1 MSISTQ
7 FGDAR
12 QWAQPHFGGVEL
24 GDVRRS
30 RRVSTLAAGWAC
42 EPGASIPRLSAGNP
56 YASKAA
62 CRLLGHPQAIP
73 DALQGPH
80 RQHVGQQLQAPGT
93 FLLVE
98 DTTELS
104 WPEAA
109 ERRPG
114 LGPVGPGKAWS
125 QGVLLHSL
133 VAAAWPA
140 AGPDPV
146 AKRPA
151 LPLLGLLDQQVHV
164 RQPVPEAEKAHPHGG
179 SRPRQGRVRESAL
192 WAQSLRAA
200 GSPPAGTRWVVAAD
214 RGADIY
220 EHLLQCRAQGL
231 GFVVRAAQDRALVAG
246 PAKTPAGRLFAVAR
260 AQPAAGHFTLALR
273 GRPHQAAREVSL
285 CVSFSPAL
293 ALRAPQ
299 RPGGATGKGDPVP
312 CAAVRVWEAAPSDA
326 APSDA
331 APSDAAPSGL
341 EWLLLCDQ
349 PVTDFA
355 QALACA
361 RQYAS
366 RWLIEDFHKA
376 LKTGLRVE
384 KLQLQTAARL
394 FAAVAL
400 LSVVALLSA
409 VALLSVVALAL
420 VDLRE
425 RSRLVPDAPAE
436 TAGLTHNELRV
447 LRHQSRRPLATVR
460 AVFLALAALGGHLG
474 RKGDG
479 PPGWQTLW
487 LGRRTLRLL
496 VEGVQ
501 MAAKLPDW

>member
-1 MSISTQ
+1 MSISTG
-7 FGDAR
+7 FGEAQ
-12 QWAQPHFGGVEL
+12 QWAQTHFGGVGL

-30 RRVSTLAAGWAC
+30 RRAVTLAAGWAR
-42 EPGASIPRLSAGNP
+42 EPGATIPRLSQGQS

-62 CRLLGHPQAIP
+62 YQLLGHAQTTP
-73 DALQGPH
+73 DALQAPH
-80 RQHVGQQLQAPGT
+80 RQHVAQQLQAPGT

-109 ERRPG
+109 ERRAG
-114 LGPVGPGKAWS
+114 LGPVGPGKATS

-133 VAAAWPA
+133 VAAAWPEQD
-140 AGPDPV
+140 PDPA

-151 LPLLGLLDQQVHV
+151 LPLLGLLDQQFHV
-164 RQPVPEAEKAHPHGG
+164 RQPVPEAEKASSHGG
-179 SRPRQGRVRESAL
+179 SRPRQGRPRESAL
-192 WAQSLRAA
+192 WAQSLRAV
-200 GSPPAGTRWVVAAD
+200 GSPPPGTRWVVVAD

-220 EHLLQCRAQGL
+220 EHLQQCQAQGL
-231 GFVVRAAQDRALVAG
+231 GFVVRAAQNRALVAG
-246 PAKTPAGRLFAVAR
+246 ANKLPAGRLFELAR
-260 AQPAAGHFTLALR
+260 AQPSAGTFLFSLR
-273 GRPHQAAREVSL
+273 GRPRQPARDVVL
-285 CVSFSPAL
+285 QVSFSPAL
-293 ALRAPQ
+293 GLRAPQ
-299 RPGGATGKGDPVP
+299 RPGGATGKGAPIPGSV
-312 CAAVRVWEAAPSDA
+312 VRVWEEGSPEAARP
-326 APSDA
+326 
-331 APSDAAPSGL
+331 GL

-349 PVTDFA
+349 PVTDLA
-355 QALACA
+355 QAMVCA

-376 LKTGLRVE
+376 LKTGLGAE

-400 LSVVALLSA
+400 LSVVAL
-409 VALLSVVALAL
+409 AL

-425 RSRLVPDAPAE
+425 KSRLEPNLPAE
-436 TAGLTHNELRV
+436 ASGLTGTELRV
-447 LRHQSRRPLATVR
+447 LRHQRRRPLATVR
-460 AVFLALAALGGHLG
+460 EVYLALAALGGHLG

-487 LGRRTLRLL
+487 LGRRSLRLL

-501 MAAKLPDW
+501 MAAQLLQE

>member
-1 MSISTQ
+1 MSISTD
-7 FGDAR
+7 FGEAQ
-12 QWAQPHFGGVEL
+12 QWAQTHFGGVGL
-24 GDVRRS
+24 GDVRRA
-30 RRVSTLAAGWAC
+30 RRVVRLAAGWAR
-42 EPGASIPRLSAGNP
+42 EPGASIPRLSQGQA

-62 CRLLGHPQAIP
+62 YQLLGHAQATP
-73 DALQGPH
+73 EALQAPH
-80 RQHVGQQLQAPGT
+80 RQVVARQLQAPGT
-93 FLLVE
+93 YLLVE

-109 ERRPG
+109 ERRAG
-114 LGPVGPGKAWS
+114 LGPVGPGKAYS

-140 AGPDPV
+140 TDPDPA

-151 LPLLGLLDQQVHV
+151 LPLLGLLDQQYHV
-164 RQPVPEAEKAHPHGG
+164 RQPVPAAEKAHPHGG

-192 WAQSLRAA
+192 WARSLRAV
-200 GSPPAGTRWVVAAD
+200 GSPPPGTRWVVVAD

-220 EHLLQCRAQGL
+220 EHLQLCQAQGL
-231 GFVVRAAQDRALVAG
+231 GFVVRAAQNRALVAG
-246 PAKTPAGRLFAVAR
+246 TAKTPAGRLFELAR
-260 AQPAAGHFTLALR
+260 AQPSTGTFSLALR
-273 GRPHQAAREVSL
+273 GRPRQPAREVVL
-285 CVSFSPAL
+285 QVSFTPAL

-299 RPGGATGKGDPVP
+299 RPGGATGKGEPVP
-312 CAAVRVWEAAPSDA
+312 GGLVRVWEETEPEAAP
-326 APSDA
+326 
-331 APSDAAPSGL
+331 GL

-355 QALACA
+355 QALTCA

-376 LKTGLRVE
+376 LKTGLGAE

-400 LSVVALLSA
+400 LSVVAL
-409 VALLSVVALAL
+409 AL

-425 RSRLVPDAPAE
+425 KSRLEPDLPAE
-436 TAGLTHNELRV
+436 SAGLTATELRV
-447 LRHQSRRPLATVR
+447 LRHQSRRSLDTVR
-460 AVFLALAALGGHLG
+460 AVYLALAALGGHLG

-487 LGRRTLRLL
+487 LGRRSLRLL
-496 VEGVQ
+496 VEGVN
-501 MAAKLPDW
+501 MAAQLLDE

>member
-1 MSISTQ
+1 MSISTD
-7 FGDAR
+7 FGDAQ
-12 QWAQPHFGGVEL
+12 QWAQTHFGQVML

-30 RRVSTLAAGWAC
+30 RRTVRLAAGWARQ
-42 EPGASIPRLSAGNP
+42 PGASIPRLSQGES

-62 CRLLGHPQAIP
+62 YHLLGHPQATP
-73 DALQGPH
+73 DALQEPH
-80 RQHVGQQLQAPGT
+80 RQLVAQQLHAPGT
-93 FLLVE
+93 YLLVE

-114 LGPVGPGKAWS
+114 LGPVGPGKATS

-140 AGPDPV
+140 TDPDPA

-151 LPLLGLLDQQVHV
+151 LPLLGLLDQQFHV

-192 WAQSLRAA
+192 WAQSLRAV
-200 GSPPAGTRWVVAAD
+200 GSPPPGTRWVVVAD

-220 EHLLQCRAQGL
+220 EHLQQCQAQGL
-231 GFVVRAAQDRALVAG
+231 GFVVRAAQNRALVVGAD
-246 PAKTPAGRLFAVAR
+246 KLPAGRLFELAR
-260 AQPAAGHFTLALR
+260 AQPRAGTFLLSLR
-273 GRPHQAAREVSL
+273 GRPRQPARDVVL
-285 CVSFSPAL
+285 QVSFSPAL
-293 ALRAPQ
+293 GLRAPQ
-299 RPGGATGKGDPVP
+299 RPGGATGKGAPIPGSV
-312 CAAVRVWEAAPSDA
+312 VRVWEEGSPEAARP
-326 APSDA
+326 
-331 APSDAAPSGL
+331 GL

-349 PVTDFA
+349 PITAFA
-355 QALACA
+355 QALTCA
-361 RQYAS
+361 RQYTS

-376 LKTGLRVE
+376 LKTGLGAE

-400 LSVVALLSA
+400 LSL
-409 VALLSVVALAL
+409 VALAL

-425 RSRLVPDAPAE
+425 KSRLAPDAPAE
-436 TAGLTHNELRV
+436 SSGLTATELRV
-447 LRHQSRRPLATVR
+447 LRHQSRRPLGTVR
-460 AVFLALAALGGHLG
+460 TVYLALAALGGHLG

-487 LGRRTLRLL
+487 LGRRSLRLL

-501 MAAKLPDW
+501 MAAQLLDD

>member
-1 MSISTQ
+1 MSISTG
-7 FGDAR
+7 FGHVQ
-12 QWAQPHFGGVEL
+12 QWAQTHFGGVGL
-24 GDVRRS
+24 GDVRRA
-30 RRVSTLAAGWAC
+30 RRVVTLAAGWARA
-42 EPGASIPRLSAGNP
+42 PGASIPRLSQGQT

-62 CRLLGHPQAIP
+62 YQLLGHARATPE
-73 DALQGPH
+73 ALQAPH
-80 RQHVGQQLQAPGT
+80 RQHVSQQLQAPGT

-109 ERRPG
+109 ERRAG
-114 LGPVGPGKAWS
+114 LGPVGPGKATS

-140 AGPDPV
+140 TDPDPA

-151 LPLLGLLDQQVHV
+151 LPLLGLLDQQYHV
-164 RQPVPEAEKAHPHGG
+164 RQPVPDAEKAHPHGG

-192 WAQSLRAA
+192 WGQSLRAV
-200 GSPPAGTRWVVAAD
+200 GSPPPGTRWVVVAD
-214 RGADIY
+214 RGADLY
-220 EHLLQCRAQGL
+220 EHLQQCQAQGL
-231 GFVVRAAQDRALVAG
+231 GFVVRAAQNRALVAG
-246 PAKTPAGRLFAVAR
+246 ADRTPAGRLFEQAR
-260 AQPAAGHFTLALR
+260 AQPSAGTFSLALR
-273 GRPHQAAREVSL
+273 GRPRQPARAAVL
-285 CVSFSPAL
+285 QVSFTPAL

-299 RPGGATGKGDPVP
+299 RPGGATGKGAPVP
-312 CAAVRVWEAAPSDA
+312 ASVVRVWEETGPEAAP
-326 APSDA
+326 
-331 APSDAAPSGL
+331 GL

-355 QALACA
+355 QALTCA

-376 LKTGLRVE
+376 LKTGLGAE

-400 LSVVALLSA
+400 LSVVAL
-409 VALLSVVALAL
+409 AL

-425 RSRLVPDAPAE
+425 KSRLEPDLPAE
-436 TAGLTHNELRV
+436 AAGLTATELRV
-447 LRHQSRRPLATVR
+447 LRHQRRRPLDTVR
-460 AVFLALAALGGHLG
+460 AVYLALAALGGHLG

-487 LGRRTLRLL
+487 LGRRSLRLL
-496 VEGVQ
+496 VEGVN
-501 MAAKLPDW
+501 MAAQLLDE

>member
-1 MSISTQ
+1 MSISTH
-7 FGDAR
+7 FGDPQ
-12 QWAQPHFGGVEL
+12 QWARTHFEGVLL

-30 RRVSTLAAGWAC
+30 RRVVTLAAGWARQ
-42 EPGASIPRLSAGNP
+42 PGASIPGLSQGQA

-62 CRLLGHPQAIP
+62 YQLLGHAQTTP
-73 DALQGPH
+73 DALQAPH
-80 RQHVGQQLQAPGT
+80 RHAVTQQLQAPGT

-109 ERRPG
+109 ERRAG
-114 LGPVGPGKAWS
+114 LGPVGPGKATS

-140 AGPDPV
+140 DDPDPA

-151 LPLLGLLDQQVHV
+151 LPLLGLLDQQYHV
-164 RQPVPEAEKAHPHGG
+164 RQPVPEAEKAAPHGQ
-179 SRPRQGRVRESAL
+179 SRLRQGRVRESVL
-192 WAQSLRAA
+192 WAQSLRAV
-200 GSPPAGTRWVVAAD
+200 GHPPAGTRWVVVAD

-220 EHLLQCRAQGL
+220 EHLQQCHAQGL

-246 PAKTPAGRLFAVAR
+246 PAKTPAGRLFELAR
-260 AQPAAGHFTLALR
+260 AQPSAGTFSLALR
-273 GRPHQAAREVSL
+273 GRPRQPAREVVL
-285 CVSFSPAL
+285 QVSYSPAL

-299 RPGGATGKGDPVP
+299 RPGGATGKGEPVP
-312 CAAVRVWEAAPSDA
+312 GSVVRVWEATGPDA
-326 APSDA
+326 AP
-331 APSDAAPSGL
+331 GL

-349 PVTDFA
+349 PVADFA
-355 QALACA
+355 QALTCV
-361 RQYAS
+361 RQYTS
-366 RWLIEDFHKA
+366 RWLIEDLHKA
-376 LKTGLRVE
+376 LKTGLGAE

-400 LSVVALLSA
+400 LSL
-409 VALLSVVALAL
+409 VALAL

-425 RSRLVPDAPAE
+425 KSRLEPDAPAE
-436 TAGLTHNELRV
+436 VSGLTAIELRV
-447 LRHQSRRPLATVR
+447 LRHQSQRPLDTVR

-479 PPGWQTLW
+479 QPGWQTLW

-501 MAAKLPDW
+501 MAAQLPEA

>member
-1 MSISTQ
+1 MSISTG
-7 FGDAR
+7 FGMAQ
-12 QWAQPHFGGVEL
+12 QWAQTHFGHVHL
-24 GDVRRS
+24 GDVRRT
-30 RRVSTLAAGWAC
+30 RRVVTLAAGWARQ
-42 EPGASIPRLSAGNP
+42 PGASIPRLSQGQA

-62 CRLLGHPQAIP
+62 YQLLGHVQTTP
-73 DALQGPH
+73 DAVQQPH
-80 RQHVGQQLQAPGT
+80 RALVSQQLQASGT

-109 ERRPG
+109 ERRAG
-114 LGPVGPGKAWS
+114 LGPVGQGKAYS

-140 AGPDPV
+140 EDPDPA

-151 LPLLGLLDQQVHV
+151 LPLLGLLDQQFHV

-192 WAQSLRAA
+192 WAQSLRAV
-200 GSPPAGTRWVVAAD
+200 GRPPAGTRWVVVAD

-220 EHLLQCRAQGL
+220 EHLQQCQAQGL

-246 PAKTPAGRLFAVAR
+246 PDKTPAGRLFAVAR
-260 AQPAAGHFTLALR
+260 AQPRAGQLRLALR
-273 GRPHQAAREVSL
+273 GRPRQPAREVVL
-285 CVSFSPAL
+285 QVSFTPVL

-299 RPGGATGKGDPVP
+299 RPGGATGKGEPVP
-312 CAAVRVWEAAPSDA
+312 ASVVRVWEERGLDA
-326 APSDA
+326 TGP
-331 APSDAAPSGL
+331 GL
-341 EWLLLCDQ
+341 EWLLLSDQ
-349 PVTDFA
+349 PLSDLA
-355 QALACA
+355 QALRCV
-361 RQYAS
+361 RQYTS

-376 LKTGLRVE
+376 LKTGLGAE

-400 LSVVALLSA
+400 LSVVAL
-409 VALLSVVALAL
+409 AL

-425 RSRLVPDAPAE
+425 KSRLEPDLPAE
-436 TAGLTHNELRV
+436 AAGLTATELRV
-447 LRHQSRRPLATVR
+447 LRHQHRRPLTSVH
-460 AVFLALAALGGHLG
+460 AVWRALAALGGHLG

-487 LGRRTLRLL
+487 LGRMSLRLL

-501 MAAKLPDW
+501 MAAQLLDE